1 MENYRKMLPKEWRSG
16 LIAEKFRRPLQI
28 DKSEKVM
35 KPIIKMTDKDFYHLP
50 NKLYQDDSEL
60 CKPEESEE
68 SPLRR
73 NSNRKFDKG
82 YSVDKRYSL
91 SRGFGYAIEQ
101 EPKHQT
107 INTRP
112 IKRLKSTT
120 ENLHTDIDSIGS
132 VVTVRNNTV
141 LNTHG
146 FNLNINS
153 LYIHDCLP
161 KTAEN
166 LHTNSIE
173 KMSNNSLRGTSRGQ
187 NSKLH
192 TRRDFLVEPLDQPI
206 KGISILQ
213 KNDQNLYVYKN
224 LDTNLRFYKDGGQ
237 IQAPDESHL

>member
-16 LIAEKFRRPLQI
+16 LIPEKFRRPLQT

-35 KPIIKMTDKDFYHLP
+35 KPIVKMTERDFYHLP
-50 NKLYQDDSEL
+50 NKLYLEDNDL

-68 SPLRR
+68 SPHRC
-73 NSNRKFDKG
+73 NSKRKFDKG
-82 YSVDKRYSL
+82 YSVDRRYSL
-91 SRGFGYAIEQ
+91 SRGFGYAMEQ

-107 INTRP
+107 INTRR
-112 IKRLKSTT
+112 IKMLKSTT

-132 VVTVRNNTV
+132 VGTVRNNTL

-153 LYIHDCLP
+153 LCIHDCSA

-173 KMSNNSLRGTSRGQ
+173 KISTISPRGTSRGQ
-187 NSKLH
+187 NSKPH
-192 TRRDFLVEPLDQPI
+192 TRQDFLVEPLDQPV
-206 KGISILQ
+206 KGISILH
-213 KNDQNLYVYKN
+213 KNDENLYVYKN
-224 LDTNLRFYKDGGQ
+224 LGSNLRFFKEGGQ
-237 IQAPDESHL
+237 IQAPE